1 MAPKRQSR
9 RRPAAAPQAVP
20 EPTDAE
26 ARSLLSEDLRDNPRS
41 LAWAKAELKSRAYQ
55 REFRHVV
62 MDFYSAHTMCPR
74 TACRRARR
82 CVPLEAPCYDEAL
95 PSLEKYVFP
104 GLRKAIK
111 ANWSGG
117 VRRRNRL
124 PDE

>member
-1 MAPKRQSR
+1 MSR
-9 RRPAAAPQAVP
+9 SRKSRVTPQEVP
-20 EPTDAE
+20 EPSDEE
-26 ARSLLSEDLRDNPRS
+26 ARRLLSKDLHDNPRS
-41 LAWAKAELKSRAYQ
+41 LAWAKAELKSRAYR

-111 ANWSGG
+111 ANWE
-117 VRRRNRL
+117 RRRAAGESV
-124 PDE
+124 PDA